1 MNISQTHTEEIEVN
15 MKNNGSDTPRSWKSI
30 GTSSTKSR
38 GESAKF
44 NLFKSKP
51 KTAPEEPSAPPHPH
65 QISAA
70 LKKVGSSSGLKSLNW
85 GFTKDAPNS
94 SKSGQRW
101 FGKSPWHRRD
111 SNDTISSVTSSVRE
125 VLAGRTPATTPDP
138 ETFLHQLDY
147 TMTPYPAGEATRVKT
162 PPLHED
168 TADGRPRGFFGNVI
182 PPGGDGDS

>member
-1 MNISQTHTEEIEVN
+1 MNVSETHTEEIEVN
-15 MKNNGSDTPRSWKSI
+15 MKNNGSDTPRSWKFL

-44 NLFKSKP
+44 SLFKSKP
-51 KTAPEEPSAPPHPH
+51 KTAPEEPGVPPNPH
-65 QISAA
+65 QVSAA
-70 LKKVGSSSGLKSLNW
+70 LKKIGSSSSLMSLNW

-111 SNDTISSVTSSVRE
+111 SNDTLSSVASSVRE

-147 TMTPYPAGEATRVKT
+147 TMTPYPAGVGS
-162 PPLHED
+162 L
-168 TADGRPRGFFGNVI
+168 G
-182 PPGGDGDS
+182 